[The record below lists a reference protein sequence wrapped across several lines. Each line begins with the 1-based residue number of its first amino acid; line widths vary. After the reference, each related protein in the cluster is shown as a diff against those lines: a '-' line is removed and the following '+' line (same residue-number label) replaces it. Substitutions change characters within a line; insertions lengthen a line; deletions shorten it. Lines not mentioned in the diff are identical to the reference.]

1 MSIAQLDTVWV
12 IAEVPEKYA
21 QIIAPHNSAVVT
33 LDEMDHGS
41 DAKWESHVE
50 YIYPSLSETTRTLK
64 VRIPLNN
71 NNHTLK
77 PNMFAHVGI
86 KPTQRKAAL
95 LVPRS
100 AVIRTAEGAKVVLSD
115 GDGNFKSV
123 RVTLGQSDSTHFEVV
138 EGLLPEDDVV
148 VSAQFLIDSESSKS
162 SDFERMKA
170 PEHQATT
177 TGTIEAIELPA
188 DTETNGASN
197 NAKLVIARGP
207 IEKWGRGPATMS
219 FAVSKHIDLSQF
231 SEGDNIMFTFVTGEE
246 FTVIDMRKRS
256 ENAVDKGMVYDS
268 GHSNHKH
275 DAGNLKGNG
284 EQSDAHES
292 AAQKSINHKEHMH
305 HD

>member
-21 QIIAPHNSAVVT
+21 QIIVPHNSAVVT
-33 LDEMDHGS
+33 LDDMDHGS
-41 DAKWESHVE
+41 GAKWESHVE

-100 AVIRTAEGAKVVLSD
+100 CRYSNLRAQKWYSD

-170 PEHQATT
+170 PDHQATT
-177 TGTIEAIELPA
+177 TGT
-188 DTETNGASN
+188 N
-197 NAKLVIARGP
+197 
-207 IEKWGRGPATMS
+207 
-219 FAVSKHIDLSQF
+219 
-231 SEGDNIMFTFVTGEE
+231 
-246 FTVIDMRKRS
+246 
-256 ENAVDKGMVYDS
+256 
-268 GHSNHKH
+268 
-275 DAGNLKGNG
+275 
-284 EQSDAHES
+284 
-292 AAQKSINHKEHMH
+292 
-305 HD
+305 

>member
-71 NNHTLK
+71 NNHTLN
-77 PNMFAHVGI
+77 PNMFVHVGI

-95 LVPRS
+95 PFLAAPLFARL
-100 AVIRTAEGAKVVLSD
+100 RRKVVLSD

-138 EGLLPEDDVV
+138 EGLL
-148 VSAQFLIDSESSKS
+148 QRMMWWYQHNFIDS
-162 SDFERMKA
+162 
-170 PEHQATT
+170 
-177 TGTIEAIELPA
+177 
-188 DTETNGASN
+188 
-197 NAKLVIARGP
+197 VV
-207 IEKWGRGPATMS
+207 EK
-219 FAVSKHIDLSQF
+219 Q
-231 SEGDNIMFTFVTGEE
+231 
-246 FTVIDMRKRS
+246 
-256 ENAVDKGMVYDS
+256 
-268 GHSNHKH
+268 
-275 DAGNLKGNG
+275 
-284 EQSDAHES
+284 
-292 AAQKSINHKEHMH
+292 
-305 HD
+305 